1 MKKPLAR
8 TQKEIDDHLIRTESE
23 RYTNPRNAKQHCKQ
37 ALALAESISDS
48 RRIAKARLMLGTL
61 AFESSD
67 FSDAKAHCEC
77 VVKLTE
83 RHTDLL
89 GKAYNLLGLIQWQ
102 EGNHPVAL
110 ESYLKAIN
118 CWKKAKLSEKEFQ
131 DRHSRTLTN
140 IGHLY
145 TETSN
150 YEKALDYYF
159 QALDLLPHAPD
170 AHVHSTLLRSIGSV
184 YEYLQE
190 FDKAIDFFKQSLE
203 IVRKTKNA
211 LGESTTRYNLGNTL
225 WLKGSLQES
234 LKELEQASELAKA
247 IGDKRIEAGAQVI
260 KAAVLADLGEKEI
273 FNQMAQKCLADMD
286 ALNIADLKIKTRQI
300 LAKSFLTL
308 NQPQQALPLFEEA
321 FQMAKAFKIQIVEAE
336 LQQELSKY
344 YEQQGD
350 FQKALIC
357 FRCAY
362 EILEALRKHQSQL
375 KLELYQVE
383 RYLKSLEAE
392 NTKLKDEL
400 NALRQQL
407 QAKRELTEK
416 EREKFSQSI
425 AALNPN
431 LSKHLL
437 AKSKSLTTTELQ
449 VAEMIAGRFST
460 KQIAQFFQISS
471 RTVETHRENLR
482 KKLKLRQRQS
492 LATFLQTI

>member
-1 MKKPLAR
+1 M
-8 TQKEIDDHLIRTESE
+8 QKEIDAHLIRTESE
-23 RYTNPRNAKQHCKQ
+23 RLCNPRNAKQHCKQ
-37 ALALAESISDS
+37 ALALAESISDAT
-48 RRIAKARLMLGTL
+48 RIAKARLMLGTL
-61 AFESSD
+61 AFEASE
-67 FSDAKAHCEC
+67 FSETKSQCEY
-77 VVKLTE
+77 VLKLDV
-83 RHTDLL
+83 RHPDLL
-89 GKAYNLLGLIQWQ
+89 GKVYNLLGLIQWQ
-102 EGNHPVAL
+102 EGNHPAAL
-110 ESYLKAIN
+110 ESYLKAIDL
-118 CWKKAKLSEKEFQ
+118 WKKAKLSEKEFQ

-159 QALDLLPHAPD
+159 QALDLLPNTPD
-170 AHVHSTLLRSIGSV
+170 PHVQATLLRSIGSV

-211 LGESTTRYNLGNTL
+211 LGESATRYNLGNTL
-225 WLKGSLQES
+225 WLKGSLKES
-234 LKELEQASELAKA
+234 LSELEQAAELARA

-260 KAAVLADLGEKEI
+260 KAAVLADLGEKET
-273 FNQMAQKCLADMD
+273 FNQMAQKCLADID
-286 ALNIADLKIKTRQI
+286 ALNIADLKTKTRQI
-300 LAKSFLTL
+300 LAKSFMTL
-308 NQPQQALPLFEEA
+308 NQPEKALPLFEEA
-321 FQMAKAFKIQIVEAE
+321 MQMAKAFKIQIAEAE

-350 FQKALIC
+350 FQKALTC
-357 FRCAY
+357 FRCAQ
-362 EILEALRKHQSQL
+362 EILEAIRKHQSQQ

-383 RYLKSLEAE
+383 RHLKSLKAE
-392 NTKLKDEL
+392 NAKLKDEL

-425 AALNPN
+425 AALNPH

-460 KQIAQFFQISS
+460 KQIAQFFQISP

-482 KKLKLRQRQS
+482 KKLNLNQRQS
-492 LATFLQTI
+492 LAIFLQTI

>member
-8 TQKEIDDHLIRTESE
+8 TQKEIDDHLIRAESE
-23 RYTNPRNAKQHCKQ
+23 RYANPRNAKQHCKQ
-37 ALALAESISDS
+37 ALELAESISDTT
-48 RRIAKARLMLGTL
+48 RIAKARLMLGTL
-61 AFESSD
+61 AFEASE
-67 FSDAKAHCEC
+67 FSETKSHCEC
-77 VVKLTE
+77 VLKLDV
-83 RHTDLL
+83 RHPDLF

-102 EGNHPVAL
+102 EGNHPAAL
-110 ESYLKAIN
+110 ESYLKAIDL
-118 CWKKAKLSEKEFQ
+118 WKKAKLTERDFQ

-159 QALDLLPHAPD
+159 QALDLLPNTPD
-170 AHVHSTLLRSIGSV
+170 PHVQATLLRSIGSV

-211 LGESTTRYNLGNTL
+211 LGESATRYNLGNTL
-225 WLKGSLQES
+225 WLKGSLKES
-234 LKELEQASELAKA
+234 LRELEQAAELAKA

-260 KAAVLADLGEKEI
+260 KAAVLADLGEKET

-286 ALNIADLKIKTRQI
+286 ALNIADLKTKTRQI
-300 LAKSFLTL
+300 LAKSFMTL
-308 NQPQQALPLFEEA
+308 NQPEQALPLFEEA
-321 FQMAKAFKIQIVEAE
+321 MQMAKAFKLQIVEAE

-344 YEQQGD
+344 HEQQGN
-350 FQKALIC
+350 FEKALLA
-357 FRCAY
+357 FRQAY
-362 EILEALRKHQSQL
+362 EILEAMKRHQSQL
-375 KLELYQVE
+375 KLEMYQVE
-383 RYLKSLEAE
+383 RRTKLLEAE

-431 LSKHLL
+431 LSKRLL
-437 AKSKSLTTTELQ
+437 AICESITPTELK

-460 KQIAQFFQISS
+460 KQIAQFFQISP

-482 KKLKLRQRQS
+482 KKLKLNQRQS
-492 LATFLQTI
+492 LATFLQTL

>member
-23 RYTNPRNAKQHCKQ
+23 RYANPRNAKQHCKQ
-37 ALALAESISDS
+37 ALELAESISDTT
-48 RRIAKARLMLGTL
+48 RIAKARLMLGTL
-61 AFESSD
+61 AFEGSI
-67 FSDAKAHCEC
+67 FSEAKSHCEC
-77 VVKLTE
+77 VMKLAE
-83 RHTDLL
+83 RHPDLH

-102 EGNHPVAL
+102 EGNHPAAL
-110 ESYLKAIN
+110 ESYLKAIDL
-118 CWKKAKLSEKEFQ
+118 WKKAKLTERDFQ

-159 QALDLLPHAPD
+159 QALELLPHTPD
-170 AHVHSTLLRSIGSV
+170 AHVHATLLRSIGSV

-190 FDKAIDFFKQSLE
+190 FDRAIEFFRQSLE
-203 IVRKTKNA
+203 IVKKTNNA
-211 LGESTTRYNLGNTL
+211 LGASVTHYNLGNTL
-225 WLKGSLQES
+225 WLKGSLKES
-234 LKELEQASELAKA
+234 LRELEQAAELAKA

-260 KAAVLADLGEKEI
+260 KAAVLADLGETEA
-273 FNQMAQKCLADMD
+273 FNQMAQKCLADID
-286 ALNIADLKIKTRQI
+286 ALNIADLKTKTRQI
-300 LAKSFLTL
+300 LAKSLLTL
-308 NQPQQALPLFEEA
+308 NQPEKALPLFEEA
-321 FQMAKAFKIQIVEAE
+321 MQMAKAFKIQIAEAE
-336 LQQELSKY
+336 IQQELSKY
-344 YEQQGD
+344 YEQHRD
-350 FQKALIC
+350 YEKAFIC
-357 FRCAY
+357 FRNAQ
-362 EILEALRKHQSQL
+362 EILEAIRKHQSQL
-375 KLELYQVE
+375 KLEMYQVE
-383 RYLKSLEAE
+383 RRLKSLEAE
-392 NTKLKDEL
+392 NAKLKDEL

-431 LSKHLL
+431 LSKRLL
-437 AKSKSLTTTELQ
+437 AICESITPTELK

-482 KKLKLRQRQS
+482 KKLKLNQRQS
-492 LATFLQTI
+492 LATFLQTL